1 MRILIVGAGGTGGS
15 YGTLLH
21 EAGRDVTFLV
31 RAKRAEAIR
40 ANGLTFRTPA
50 GERTNTVQTLVSG
63 ESTDPFDLVLFTVK
77 ATGLESAIED
87 IRPYI
92 GAQTTI
98 IPILNGMAH
107 VARLE
112 KEFPGQVLGGLVKI
126 VATLDNGVVWQM
138 TDLISITLG
147 TLDGSEFPA
156 AIAEFFDV
164 PGISLVVSDNVAA
177 AMWEKWAFIASAGVI
192 TCLFRGPV
200 GAIVEAGG
208 REWIE
213 EAIAETEAVAAAAG
227 YPVPEKAHRFS
238 VGMLAEPGSSFTSSL
253 YRDLTAGFPHEGE
266 HILGEMAVQARKF
279 GVETPLL
286 DLTLIQV
293 RTGEIA
299 RERY

>member
-31 RAKRAEAIR
+31 RARRAEAIR
-40 ANGLTFRTPA
+40 ANGLAFRTPA

-63 ESTDPFDLVLFTVK
+63 EPAAPFDLVLFTVK
-77 ATGLESAIED
+77 ATGLDSAIED
-87 IRPYI
+87 LRPYI

-126 VATLDNGVVWQM
+126 VATLDEGVVWQM
-138 TDLISITLG
+138 THLISITMG

-208 REWIE
+208 RERIE

>member
-112 KEFPGQVLGGLVKI
+112 R
-126 VATLDNGVVWQM
+126 
-138 TDLISITLG
+138 S
-147 TLDGSEFPA
+147 
-156 AIAEFFDV
+156 
-164 PGISLVVSDNVAA
+164 
-177 AMWEKWAFIASAGVI
+177 
-192 TCLFRGPV
+192 FRGRCW
-200 GAIVEAGG
+200 AD
-208 REWIE
+208 
-213 EAIAETEAVAAAAG
+213 
-227 YPVPEKAHRFS
+227 S
-238 VGMLAEPGSSFTSSL
+238 
-253 YRDLTAGFPHEGE
+253 
-266 HILGEMAVQARKF
+266 
-279 GVETPLL
+279 
-286 DLTLIQV
+286 
-293 RTGEIA
+293 
-299 RERY
+299 

>member
-1 MRILIVGAGGTGGS
+1 
-15 YGTLLH
+15 
-21 EAGRDVTFLV
+21 
-31 RAKRAEAIR
+31 
-40 ANGLTFRTPA
+40 
-50 GERTNTVQTLVSG
+50 
-63 ESTDPFDLVLFTVK
+63 
-77 ATGLESAIED
+77 
-87 IRPYI
+87 
-92 GAQTTI
+92 
-98 IPILNGMAH
+98 
-107 VARLE
+107 
-112 KEFPGQVLGGLVKI
+112 
-126 VATLDNGVVWQM
+126 M

>member
-31 RAKRAEAIR
+31 RAKRAESIR
-40 ANGLTFRTPA
+40 TNGLAFRTPA
-50 GERTNTVQTLVSG
+50 GERTNTVQTLMSG
-63 ESTDPFDLVLFTVK
+63 QPADPFDLVLFTVK
-77 ATGLESAIED
+77 ATGLELAIED
-87 IRPYI
+87 LRLYVGP
-92 GAQTTI
+92 QTTV

-107 VARLE
+107 LARLE
-112 KEFPGQVLGGLVKI
+112 QEFPRQVLGGLVKI
-126 VATLDNGVVWQM
+126 VATLDDGVVWQM
-138 TDLISITLG
+138 TDLISITMG

-208 REWIE
+208 VAQIE
-213 EAIAETEAVAAAAG
+213 KAIAETEAVAAAAG
-227 YPVPEKAHRFS
+227 YPVTAAAHQFS
-238 VGMLAEPGSSFTSSL
+238 VGFLAEEGSSFTSSL
-253 YRDLTAGFPHEGE
+253 YRDVVAGFPHEGE
-266 HILGEMAVQARKF
+266 HILGEMAVQARKL

-286 DLTLIQV
+286 DLVLIQV
-293 RTGEIA
+293 RAGEIA
-299 RERY
+299 REQY

>member
-208 REWIE
+208 RERIE

-253 YRDLTAGFPHEGE
+253 YRDLTAG
-266 HILGEMAVQARKF
+266 R
-279 GVETPLL
+279 
-286 DLTLIQV
+286 
-293 RTGEIA
+293 R
-299 RERY
+299 

>member
-31 RAKRAEAIR
+31 RARRAEAIR
-40 ANGLTFRTPA
+40 TNGLAFRTPA

-63 ESTDPFDLVLFTVK
+63 EPAAPFDLVLFTVK
-77 ATGLESAIED
+77 ATGLDSAIED
-87 IRPYI
+87 LRPYI

-126 VATLDNGVVWQM
+126 VATLDEGVVWQM
-138 TDLISITLG
+138 TDLISITMG

-200 GAIVEAGG
+200 GAILEAGG
-208 REWIE
+208 RDQIVAAIE
-213 EAIAETEAVAAAAG
+213 ETEAVAAAAG
-227 YPVPEKAHRFS
+227 YPVPEKAHLFS
-238 VGMLAEPGSSFTSSL
+238 VGLLAEEGSSFTSSL
-253 YRDLTAGFPHEGE
+253 YRDLVAGFPHEGE
-266 HILGEMAVQARKF
+266 HILGEMAVQARKL

-293 RTGEIA
+293 RTGQIA

>member
-63 ESTDPFDLVLFTVK
+63 ESTGPFDLVLFTVK

>member
-63 ESTDPFDLVLFTVK
+63 ESTGPFDLVLFTVK

-87 IRPYI
+87 IRLYI

-208 REWIE
+208 RERIE

>member
-87 IRPYI
+87 IRLYI

>member
-208 REWIE
+208 RERIE

>member
-208 REWIE
+208 RERIE

-293 RTGEIA
+293 RAGEIA

>member
-63 ESTDPFDLVLFTVK
+63 ESTGPFDLVLFTVK

-208 REWIE
+208 RERIE